1 MKKHSFSE
9 RFRYRLD
16 GMMARGNVSMVKM
29 LVIATLAV
37 ILLLTLAIHLTTPA
51 AERDFGGSFWDALA
65 SAVNAW
71 MPYSEDGSGGYI
83 LLTAL
88 AAVTGLLFTSIL
100 IGIVTGAVEE
110 KVTGLKDGNS
120 HVLEEGHIVVLGF
133 VPGEY
138 TLLNQMVE
146 AAQGKKTC
154 IVVAGDL
161 PRSEMEALIRDNV
174 ATLKNVK
181 IICRTAEAGDLSS
194 LAVCSIETCK
204 TVVVNQPSDVA
215 TLQSALAAHQ
225 FLQENEQPDVRIIA
239 NVSSPALLLPPH
251 IAGARHLINISVN
264 DVIARVIAHSCAET
278 GLAKV
283 YADLFD
289 IRGGRLQMLSFPE
302 KAGTDF
308 GALVRTMRGA
318 VPIGL
323 IVGGK
328 VLLNPPAGQML
339 TEADGVVCWTEEE
352 KPVSFAEDRFAEVG
366 EWTGDIRQQEEHTV
380 VIGCNPAF
388 ETLLRELPEQPNRIT
403 AAHVPDDRRAALN
416 AQATKRGD
424 VSLSYFDGSTEQ
436 EEDLTRLLADAHHV
450 VLLADETENPDEAD
464 ILSLLRYIKISDIKR
479 RGGLQVSITVE
490 LRSEKN
496 LQLAE
501 VVEEAD
507 LIVAPHIVSM
517 FLAQLAE
524 RPQLV
529 GVFKELLSNEGSE
542 IHLKP
547 ADGATEG
554 LYADWGEL
562 RAAMQQRGMILL
574 GYAAAGKT
582 VLNPDPEAPLS
593 GMEIDKLVVISET

>member
-1 MKKHSFSE
+1 
-9 RFRYRLD
+9 
-16 GMMARGNVSMVKM
+16 MMARGNVSMVKM

-120 HVLEEGHIVVLGF
+120 RVLEEGHIVVLGF

-138 TLLNQMVE
+138 TLLNQLAE

-154 IVVAGDL
+154 IVVAGGL

-174 ATLKNVK
+174 PTPKNVK
-181 IICRTAEAGDLSS
+181 IICRTAEPGDLTS
-194 LAVCSIETCK
+194 LAVCSPETCK
-204 TVVVNQPSDVA
+204 TVVVNQPDDVA
-215 TLQSALAAHQ
+215 TLQSAMAAHQ
-225 FLQENEQPDVRIIA
+225 LLAGSDRPDVRVIA
-239 NVSSPALLLPPH
+239 NVSSPSLLLPPH
-251 IAGARHLINISVN
+251 ISDARHLINISVN
-264 DVIARVIAHSCAET
+264 DVIARVIAHSCSET
-278 GLAKV
+278 GLAKA

-289 IRGGRLQMLSFPE
+289 IRGGRLRLLSFPE
-302 KAGTDF
+302 RAGADF

-323 IVGGK
+323 IADGK
-328 VLLNPPAGQML
+328 VLLNPPAEQVL
-339 TEADGVVCWTEEE
+339 TEADGVVCWTEAE
-352 KPVSFAEDRFAEVG
+352 KPVAFADDRFADAG
-366 EWTGDIRQQEEHTV
+366 EWTGDSSPREEHTV

-403 AAHVPDDRRAALN
+403 AAHVPADRRAALSARAN
-416 AQATKRGD
+416 ERGD
-424 VSLSYFDGSTEQ
+424 VTLSYFDGSTEK
-436 EEDLTRLLADAHHV
+436 EEDLTRLLEDAHHV
-450 VLLADETENPDEAD
+450 VLLADETAAPDEAD

-479 RGGLQVSITVE
+479 RSGRHFSITVE

-501 VVEEAD
+501 VGEEAD

-524 RPQLV
+524 QPQLV
-529 GVFKELLSNEGSE
+529 SVFKELLSNEGSE

-547 ADGATEG
+547 ADGATDG
-554 LYADWGEL
+554 RYASWGEL
-562 RAAMQQRGMILL
+562 RAAMQKRRMILL
-574 GYAAAGKT
+574 GYTAAGTT
-582 VLNPDPEAPLS
+582 VLNPAPEEPLS
-593 GMEIDKLVVISET
+593 GMTADKLVVISER